1 MNFSALPALLA
12 RFVYK
17 VGLAFEKPATE
28 LNLAGFEMAKAPN
41 FALWQ
46 ACFAILQTAV
56 AKIQG

>member
-1 MNFSALPALLA
+1 LLA